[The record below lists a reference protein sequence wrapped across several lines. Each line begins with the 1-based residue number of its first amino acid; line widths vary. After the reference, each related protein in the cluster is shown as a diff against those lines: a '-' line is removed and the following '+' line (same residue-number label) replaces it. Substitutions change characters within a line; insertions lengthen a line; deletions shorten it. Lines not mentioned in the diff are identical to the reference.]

1 MPALIQKYIVS
12 TVAAAFNITLS
23 PIMATFWAYTILL
36 AGTFAYGRKKKKD
49 AEKDATD
56 RFNAA
61 QVDRSAM
68 VSSAISPRQLCL
80 GRVRKSGTIIFRE
93 SLGQYKEKF
102 VCVIALAGHEI
113 DAIEKFYFNDEEVVL
128 ANNGAVAT
136 TPYGKFQRFRTGV
149 YDFDTDQLIYG
160 DPLPANATNV
170 QKQTFIDAIKKPGP
184 FIPTYVQRYAY
195 TYYLPSTES
204 NAYVRYYLGSS
215 TQTADTQLIN
225 DFPGLWSS
233 SHVGKD
239 IAYVVLTCFYSET
252 AFPNGLPNVSCLI
265 RGAKCFDPR
274 TNTTVWTDNPAIQMR
289 HVLLHPYFGKRT
301 SITAEEDARIIAAA
315 NACDILY
322 NYEASITDPATGQTS
337 ANNNPVKMYRSNLV
351 VDFGAAANNVL
362 DDLAQAMGGMWADV
376 GGEFFVK
383 PGVYSVPVKSLGE
396 SDLVKYRESQD
407 GSEESVAH
415 EISVHTP
422 RGSKLNQIKPI
433 IWDQSNDYKQT
444 TITPLKATNLVA
456 ADGVLISQDITFAA
470 VGYKYQA
477 LHLSGIILRDL
488 RDSLTFSAT
497 FKFTAYPVEMFDVIT
512 LTLPEYGW
520 SSKEFIV
527 LGRTV
532 SIPEGVTLRLKEINQ
547 AIFQPSS
554 NFFSGGVAKNTELSP
569 PWKVEQP
576 VITSIDSGTDQLVLL
591 QNGGID
597 VRAKINI
604 GTIEDQSVLNGG
616 TIEAEYLGG
625 GIADIWQSL
634 SISGDQTNFYLSGLI
649 PESDL
654 LVRIRCRTKIAAS
667 NWTDITTHRIVG
679 KTEPPS
685 TPLNFQAKITG
696 NGILLS
702 VDQPTDLDWATTEF
716 KLGAWSSGNTL
727 TKKKA
732 ITHLLSWQSSGLK
745 TFTAKHYDDSGNE
758 SSTAASVLLTIDNPA
773 QVTIARTNVQQNS
786 VYIAWGDA
794 KTSQPILSYDY
805 YTGVAGATF
814 AQCVF
819 YGSSGS
825 DGRSDV
831 INFDSSGDK
840 RIYIVAKDLAG
851 NTSIPAFVDCSV
863 TMPANFILQDRY
875 LGVFPGTLTNAQLI
889 DGEIYMP
896 INSTET
902 WSQHF
907 STRSW
912 TNIQNQISAGF
923 PLYFQPGQTSASY
936 QDTSHD
942 CGKVIGTGTI
952 SVLVNS
958 TVLSGSVTVGVQ
970 IEYSDNNSTWT
981 SAPAGAEVIAKNFRY
996 VRVKYSVTASGQDDL
1011 IKINNVAVT
1020 VKSEPKQ
1027 ETVSIT
1033 LVSTDTNGTVFTTTA
1048 GFIDIV
1054 GATFTPSVST
1064 INGTTNIAR
1073 SSIYWDDTL
1082 ATPLVYVKGF
1092 DSSGNRASGSG
1103 TLTVSGY

>member
-1 MPALIQKYIVS
+1 MPSFIAKSVIAPI
-12 TVAAAFNITLS
+12 AAALGITLT
-23 PIMATFWAYTILL
+23 ATVTTFLAYTIFIT
-36 AGTFAYGRKKKKD
+36 GTFAYARKKKKD
-49 AEKDATD
+49 AEKDAID
-56 RFNAA
+56 KFNAA
-61 QVDRSAM
+61 QVDRTSM
-68 VSSAISPRQLCL
+68 ISSVISPRQLCL

-93 SLGQYKEKF
+93 TLGQYKEKF
-102 VCVIALAGHEI
+102 VCVIALSGHEI
-113 DAIEKFYFNDEEVVL
+113 DAIEKFYFNDEEVVIN
-128 ANNGAVAT
+128 ASNGAVI
-136 TPYGKFQRFRTGV
+136 TPPYAKTDIYRTGP
-149 YDFDTDQLIYG
+149 YNPTTNQLIG
-160 DPLPANATNV
+160 GNPLPANALNV
-170 QKQTFIDAIKKPGP
+170 KRIDVYDDNNRIGRQLSSY
-184 FIPTYVQRYAY
+184 FYQY
-195 TYYLPSTES
+195 TLPATDSH
-204 NAYVRYYLGSS
+204 AFVRYYLGSEN
-215 TQTADTQLIN
+215 QTADTQLIN

-233 SHVGKD
+233 SHIGKSV
-239 IAYVVLTCFYSET
+239 AYVVLTCFYSDT
-252 AFPNGLPNVSCLI
+252 AFPNGIPNVSCLI
-265 RGAKCFDPR
+265 RGAKCYDPR
-274 TNTTVWTDNPAIQMR
+274 TGTTVWTDNPALHMR
-289 HVLLHPYFGKRT
+289 YVLLHPYFGKRAI
-301 SITAEEDARIIAAA
+301 ITAEEDARIVAAA

-337 ANNNPVKMYRSNLV
+337 TNSNPVKMYRSNLV
-351 VDFGAAANNVL
+351 VDFGASANNVL

-376 GGEFFVK
+376 GGEFFVR
-383 PGVYSVPVKSLGE
+383 PGIYSVPVKSLSE
-396 SDLVKYRESQD
+396 SDLVKYKESQD
-407 GSEESVAH
+407 GSEQSVGH

-422 RGSKLNQIKPI
+422 RASKLNQIKPI
-433 IWDQSNDYKQT
+433 IWDESNDYKQT
-444 TITPLKATNLVA
+444 TITPLKAATLVDT
-456 ADGVLISQDITFAA
+456 DGALINQDITFAA

-477 LHLSGIILRDL
+477 LHLAGIILRDL

-497 FKFTAYPVEMFDVIT
+497 FKFNAYPIEMFDVVSIT
-512 LTLPEYGW
+512 LSEYGW
-520 SSKEFIV
+520 VQKEFIV
-527 LGRTV
+527 LGRSVTL
-532 SIPEGVTLRLKEINQ
+532 PDGVTLRLKEINQ

-554 NFFSGGVAKNTELSP
+554 NFVAGGTAKNTEISP
-569 PWKVEQP
+569 PWQVEKP
-576 VITSIDSGTDQLVLL
+576 VIQSIQSGNEQLLL
-591 QNGGID
+591 QSDGTLD

-604 GTIEDQSVLNGG
+604 GPIQDQSVLNGG
-616 TIEAEYLGG
+616 TIEAEYIGG
-625 GIADIWQSL
+625 GSALSWNSL
-634 SISGDQTNFYLSGLI
+634 SISGDSTSFFISGLTAN
-649 PESDL
+649 SDL
-654 LVRIRCRTKIAAS
+654 SVRIRCRTKLAAS
-667 NWTDITTHRIVG
+667 NWTDVLVHTVVG
-679 KTEPPS
+679 KTDPPS
-685 TPLNFQAKITG
+685 NPVNFLARITG

-702 VDQPTDLDWATTEF
+702 VEQPNDLDWATTEF
-716 KLGAWSSGNTL
+716 RSGAWNLADTL

-732 ITHLLSWQSSGLK
+732 ITHLLTWQTAGLK
-745 TFTAKHYDDSGNE
+745 TFTCKHYDDSGNQSVTE
-758 SSTAASVLLTIDNPA
+758 ASVNLNIESPS
-773 QVTIARTNVQQNS
+773 QVIINRTNVQQNS
-786 VYIAWGDA
+786 VFIAWNDA
-794 KTSQPILSYDY
+794 KTSQPILSYEY
-805 YTGVAGATF
+805 YVGAANSTF
-814 AQCVF
+814 EQCVF

-831 INFDSSGDK
+831 VNFDSSGNK
-840 RIYIVAKDLAG
+840 RIYIIARDLAG
-851 NTSIPAFVDCSV
+851 NTSQPAFVDCSV